1 MNHVT
6 MECAFIYRQASLELQ
21 KETERRQA
29 EEEAWY
35 RQQKLLLDAEDKRR
49 NLIAQEE
56 AKLVDQRTR

>member
-1 MNHVT
+1 M
-6 MECAFIYRQASLELQ
+6 ELQ